1 MSIYDMLM
9 PATVELYIDGF
20 RDVVTF
26 QMLKP
31 DPILGMIKPGLTLDA
46 LMNAAKG

>member
-1 MSIYDMLM
+1 MSIYDMQI
-9 PATVELYIDGF
+9 PATSEVFIEGI

-31 DPILGMIKPGLTLDA
+31 DPLLNLIKPGLTL
-46 LMNAAKG
+46 